1 MSGDQHFSLLQLGQL
16 ALEGGQLLGSGL
28 RIEGRIG
35 EIQRLSGQHLILLIG
50 QQRRA
55 QLDYLVHQPLLLLP
69 AGLLL
74 GQFFAASLLGPL
86 QFGQAICVVTETYQ
100 ALALQLADL
109 QLALAQRVLQVAD
122 RARRRGEVD
131 GHPGTGGVEHVDRL
145 VRQLTAGDVAGGE
158 LGGGLQRLLV
168 DQHPVGL
175 LVDAAQAAQ
184 DHGGLVGIGFT
195 DLHQLEA
202 ARQGRVF
209 FHVFLVLSPG
219 GGGDGAQLAPG
230 QRRLDEVG
238 DIQPAR
244 LVAGPDQGV
253 RLVDEEDD
261 RLHGVLDLLHHPLE
275 AFLELPLDR
284 SAGLHG
290 AEIQGHQLDPAQL
303 LGHLARHHAQGQ
315 PLDEGALADPRLPHH
330 DGVVLATTGED
341 VDHQVDFVI
350 PAEHGIQAA
359 LAGLFGHIDGKAGQQ
374 AGIGRQ
380 GGLGR
385 LAAGGCGHL
394 RLGGLL
400 DPLVKLLAQQL
411 AIDLGE
417 QAGHRARQIALRGH
431 QQHQQ
436 HDTTAQLGVLQLG
449 GGEQPAV
456 LQPLHQHGREGGV
469 TLAIT
474 IVSRRG
480 LQQGLQLFNVDLGHL
495 QDLAHVA
502 QRGFQHLE
510 QQVLD
515 ADLGPL
521 VIDTEGRGLLQHVTA
536 DGVESFHQ
544 YR

>member
-1 MSGDQHFSLLQLGQL
+1 M
-16 ALEGGQLLGSGL
+16 
-28 RIEGRIG
+28 
-35 EIQRLSGQHLILLIG
+35 
-50 QQRRA
+50 
-55 QLDYLVHQPLLLLP
+55 HQPLLLLP
-69 AGLLL
+69 PGLLL
-74 GQFFAASLLGPL
+74 GQFFTASLLGRL
-86 QFGQAICVVTETYQ
+86 QLGQSLGVVTKTDQ

-131 GHPGTGGVEHVDRL
+131 GHPGTGGIEHVNSL
-145 VRQLTAGDVAGGE
+145 VRQLTAGDVTGGE
-158 LGGGLQRLLV
+158 LGGSLQRLLV

-184 DHGGLVGIGFT
+184 DHGGLVGIGLT
-195 DLHQLEA
+195 NLHQLEA

-209 FHVFLVLSPG
+209 FHVFLVLAPG

-238 DIQPAR
+238 NIQSAG
-244 LVAGPDQGV
+244 LVAGPDQGM
-253 RLVDEEDD
+253 RLVDKEDD

-284 SAGLHG
+284 GAGLHG
-290 AEIQGHQLDPAQL
+290 TEIQGHQLDPAQL

-315 PLDEGALADPRLPHH
+315 PLDEGALADTGLTHH

-359 LAGLFGHIDGKAGQQ
+359 LAGLLGHIDGEAGQQ

-380 GGLGR
+380 GCLGR
-385 LAAGGCGHL
+385 LAAGGRGHL

-417 QAGHRARQIALRGH
+417 HAGHRARQIALGGH

-436 HDTTAQLGVLQLG
+436 HDAAAQLGVLQLG
-449 GGEQPAV
+449 RGEQPAV
-456 LQPLHQHGREGGV
+456 LQPLNQHGRKGGV
-469 TLAIT
+469 TLAIAA
-474 IVSRRG
+474 VGSGR

-502 QRGFQHLE
+502 QRGLQHLE

-515 ADLGPL
+515 TDLGSL
-521 VIDTEGRGLLQHVTA
+521 VIDAEGRSLFQHVTA